1 VTKESICPLCKGT
14 MGPGK
19 TTFTVDF
26 GSGLVVFRNV
36 PAVVCQQCGEA
47 WLGDSVTSSVEKIVQ
62 EARSGQR
69 EFEVVNLSA
78 KAS

>member
-1 VTKESICPLCKGT
+1 MNRKSICPLCKGT

-36 PAVVCQQCGEA
+36 PADVCQQCGEA
-47 WLGDSVTSSVEKIVQ
+47 WLSDSVASSVEKIVQ

-78 KAS
+78 KAA

>member
-1 VTKESICPLCKGT
+1 MTKESICPLCKGT

-36 PAVVCQQCGEA
+36 PATVCQQCGEA
-47 WLGDSVTSSVEKIVQ
+47 WLSDSVASSVEEIVQ

-78 KAS
+78 KAA